1 MISSYKRQKKVMVAV
16 DCIILGFDNEELKI
30 LLIQRDFE
38 PEIGKWSLMGGFLQE
53 NETLD
58 DSAERVLHRLT
69 GLKNVYMEQLHS
81 FRINSLYTP
90 RSLSSPLSTYY

>member
-38 PEIGKWSLMGGFLQE
+38 PEIGKWSL
-53 NETLD
+53 
-58 DSAERVLHRLT
+58 
-69 GLKNVYMEQLHS
+69 
-81 FRINSLYTP
+81 I
-90 RSLSSPLSTYY
+90 